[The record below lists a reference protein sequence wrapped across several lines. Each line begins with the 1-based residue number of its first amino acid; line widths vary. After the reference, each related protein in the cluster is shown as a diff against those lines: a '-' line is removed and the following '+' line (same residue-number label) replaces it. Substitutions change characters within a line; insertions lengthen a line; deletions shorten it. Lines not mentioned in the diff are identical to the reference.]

1 MTRFP
6 VQSRASTP
14 AIVAAGAISLLLHA
28 GLGVGLAKYRVPAQA
43 GASDMDLGVEVLLP
57 AEGTGLPSQAALP
70 PPPVEQNRPPTEPDP
85 AARLNLAAAIPAP
98 ASTAQQPQQL
108 EPPPPIPE
116 EEVIR
121 LGTDDGV
128 GITDN
133 MLGSAQATPHSAMQ
147 GSVDQPA
154 LSLAPGAPGPTGDQA
169 AQPSADAA
177 EAGEGGADGQNGGNT
192 QEQPA
197 TAQQPPPP
205 EPAPPQEPQPVAP
218 APQPQTPAEV
228 VQAETTPPE
237 PQPAEP
243 SPPAPAAPAIAPEA
257 AAITPPREAPAPTS
271 PESVF
276 SPDNQAPAPQDQ
288 PDNVF
293 ALPQPQPVI
302 VIDEFGEQAAPPAPG
317 PDAAVPPPPSEP
329 PAPEPEPTPAQPAA
343 DPLREQAKISLTPL
357 APVAPATP
365 AVSSPAPG
373 AAGSPAATGGD
384 SRLPGVT
391 SDAESIAVST
401 QPMLEFKPGTPL
413 TGKGIRIR
421 TVVPRFSTT
430 TQLTA
435 VPRNPIIVIR
445 FNRAGRVVKAEF
457 ENNQG
462 TGYRDVDE
470 PLLDAVYRW
479 TAVGEQLSRIPAGAN
494 ETLTF
499 RIRYL
504 LNDD

>member
-28 GLGVGLAKYRVPAQA
+28 GLGVGLAKYRVPVQS
-43 GASDMDLGVEVLLP
+43 GANDMDLGVEILLP
-57 AEGTGLPSQAALP
+57 AEGTGLPPQTPLASP
-70 PPPVEQNRPPTEPDP
+70 PIAQETPPAEPDP
-85 AARLNLAAAIPAP
+85 AARLNLAAAIPTPEARVE
-98 ASTAQQPQQL
+98 PQ
-108 EPPPPIPE
+108 PPPQPPPVPE
-116 EEVIR
+116 EEVVR

-128 GITDN
+128 GVTDN

-177 EAGEGGADGQNGGNT
+177 EAGEGGADGQAGGNT

-205 EPAPPQEPQPVAP
+205 EPAPPQEPQPAAP
-218 APQPQTPAEV
+218 APQPQAPAE
-228 VQAETTPPE
+228 
-237 PQPAEP
+237 
-243 SPPAPAAPAIAPEA
+243 AAPAETSPTQPQPTAPTPPPIAPEA
-257 AAITPPREAPAPTS
+257 APMMPSREAPTPNA

-276 SPDNQAPAPQDQ
+276 SPDGQTAAPQEQ

-293 ALPQPQPVI
+293 ALPQPQPVT
-302 VIDEFGEQAAPPAPG
+302 VVDEFGEQAAPPAPG
-317 PDAAVPPPPSEP
+317 PETATPPPPSEP
-329 PAPEPEPTPAQPAA
+329 PAPEPEASPAQPAA
-343 DPLREQAKISLTPL
+343 DPLREEAKISLAPL
-357 APVAPATP
+357 APQAPAAP

-373 AAGSPAATGGD
+373 PAGSPAATGGD

-391 SDAESIAVST
+391 SEAESIAVST

-435 VPRNPIIVIR
+435 LPRNPVVIIR

-457 ENNQG
+457 ENKQG

-479 TAVGEQLSRIPAGAN
+479 TAVGEQLSRIPAGTN